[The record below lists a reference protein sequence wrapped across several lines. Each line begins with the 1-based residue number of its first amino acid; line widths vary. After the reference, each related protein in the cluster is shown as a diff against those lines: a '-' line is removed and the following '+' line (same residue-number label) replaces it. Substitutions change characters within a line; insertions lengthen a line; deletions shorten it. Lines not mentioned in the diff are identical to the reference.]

1 MKKLLLFIAVSINLT
16 CLAQQQASLHVTVM
30 NKQRRGIANDKITFI
45 GQKSGKHFEGITN
58 ARGQFLIQLPPGDFY
73 AIKVEVI
80 GDEIDYQTFEVPAP
94 PPGAVF
100 KTVEMEIVYEIPTKV
115 TLKNVLF
122 SSGSHALKVTSY
134 ETLDKLVDYLLR
146 KKEIRIRL
154 EGHTDSDGDEVSNLK
169 LSEERAEEIK
179 KYLVKKGIA
188 ADRIETKGFG
198 ETKPVVENSS
208 SENKAINRR
217 TEVHLLN

>member
-1 MKKLLLFIAVSINLT
+1 MKATI
-16 CLAQQQASLHVTVM
+16 
-30 NKQRRGIANDKITFI
+30 
-45 GQKSGKHFEGITN
+45 
-58 ARGQFLIQLPPGDFY
+58 
-73 AIKVEVI
+73 
-80 GDEIDYQTFEVPAP
+80 
-94 PPGAVF
+94 
-100 KTVEMEIVYEIPTKV
+100 
-115 TLKNVLF
+115 
-122 SSGSHALKVTSY
+122 Y